1 MRGGLSLKPS
11 YYEALRR
18 LTLQLAGV
26 QMGTDHAFL
35 VETRLSDLARKEGY
49 DTLDSMVQ
57 DLFATG
63 QSQLALHVVSTLVER
78 DTHFNRD
85 TASFDALFDHVLPD
99 LVEKRG
105 GGRIDL
111 LSYGCGSGQDL
122 YSIAI
127 KARSPQNAAMLAPV
141 SLQLKGVDY
150 PSQALERAR
159 AGRYTHFEIQRGLPV
174 RDMLAHFTP
183 DPTPGSTDW
192 LAAKHLRENVTFDE
206 AHLMADKAQRESCHV
221 ILFRGAIEHLSRSA
235 KYRVAKTLTLMLRHG
250 GYLILGSGEVL
261 EELQLGFS
269 PVEGHPSVFRRK
281 DPPPSP
287 IGKQPTERTSFDGA
301 KPHRSASQ

>member
-35 VETRLSDLARKEGY
+35 IETRLSNLARKEGY
-49 DTLDSMVQ
+49 DTLDAMIQ

-78 DTHFNRD
+78 DTHFYRD
-85 TASFDALFDHVLPD
+85 KASLDALFDYVLPD
-99 LVEKRG
+99 LVSKRG

-111 LSYGCGSGQDL
+111 LSYGCGSGQDI
-122 YSIAI
+122 YSIAMT
-127 KARSPQNAAMLAPV
+127 ARKPHNAAMLAPV
-141 SLQLKGVDY
+141 SLHLKGVDY
-150 PSQALERAR
+150 PSQALERAH
-159 AGRYTHFEIQRGLPV
+159 AGRYTHFEIQRGLPT

-192 LAAKHLRENVTFDE
+192 LAASHLRENVSFE
-206 AHLMADKAQRESCHV
+206 AAHLMADKAHSESCHV
-221 ILFRGAIEHLSRSA
+221 ILFRGAIDHLSRSA

-250 GYLILGSGEVL
+250 GYLVLGSGEVL
-261 EELQLGFS
+261 EELQLGFA
-269 PVEGHPSVFRRK
+269 PIEGHPSVFRRK
-281 DPPPSP
+281 EPPPVP
-287 IGKQPTERTSFDGA
+287 VGKQPTDRTSFDGA
-301 KPHRSASQ
+301 KPKRSASQ